1 MCGRSPARDALR
13 RISRKIPAHPCASRR
28 DGVAQTVHP
37 CTAEQSRR
45 SIAATL
51 RALSHRACDARHR
64 QRRRLLHARRPSMDC
79 VGPIGWECALL
90 LCLCSA
96 CALLVLCLC
105 SACALAC
112 ALACAVAL
120 LVLLLSFCGRMPPNR
135 GPMRRG
141 ECAEGK
147 SEGGR
152 ARCAPVRCMYTDVHS
167 ANPGAQS
174 RTRRAG
180 CPEGAPPG
188 VCFFAYFLC
197 TSKES
202 KPLARRASGSSAL
215 RSKKEQR
222 RWIPAWA
229 GMTSERVRRKASGRS
244 ALRCARETALDS
256 RFRGNDGIKLR
267 CACCVALGQKG
278 ERSAPV
284 VVIRKP
290 PATASRDR

>member
-1 MCGRSPARDALR
+1 MVRFASCESDCPVLLVATGLLRQYIHVLLSNRGDPSPRPFGHFPVTPAMLGTANGAVSCTNPSIHGLRWCGLQGK
-13 RISRKIPAHPCASRR
+13 RIRLWLP
-28 DGVAQTVHP
+28 
-37 CTAEQSRR
+37 
-45 SIAATL
+45 L
-51 RALSHRACDARHR
+51 LL
-64 QRRRLLHARRPSMDC
+64 RLLRQEAAELGPHEARR
-79 VGPIGWECALL
+79 
-90 LCLCSA
+90 
-96 CALLVLCLC
+96 
-105 SACALAC
+105 
-112 ALACAVAL
+112 
-120 LVLLLSFCGRMPPNR
+120 
-135 GPMRRG
+135 MR
-141 ECAEGK
+141 
-147 SEGGR
+147 GGR